1 MKILDQFILEN
12 NNKPLEVY
20 DPSNKNQCVDLVLG
34 WLKKLGLGNLIPL
47 GIVNAYQLYNPST
60 PALKAHFD
68 IITNS
73 PTAVPQAGDIVVWSS
88 AYGPAGHTAV
98 ATGKGDTKSFEAF
111 SQNDPTG
118 KPCILKTY
126 TYAKVLGWL
135 RPKVLPVEQP
145 DMSDQDKKD
154 IESMNNLRA
163 YNNVWYESKY
173 IIADYEARVAEIRLL
188 QNEVS
193 SLNKRINELEGD
205 ISLSADS
212 IESLEMELNTIQ
224 VGHAE
229 KMKTLIDKYEKD
241 IATIKK
247 NRKPVKVVRSI
258 HEMFK
263 GKSFASKMKG
273 IQDILS
279 A

>member
-34 WLKKLGLGNLIPL
+34 WLKKLGLGDLIPL
-47 GIVNAYQLYNPST
+47 GIANAYQIYSPST
-60 PALKAHFD
+60 PSLKAHFD
-68 IITNS
+68 IIANS

-126 TYAKVLGWL
+126 TYSKVLGWL
-135 RPKVLPVEQP
+135 RPKVLPVDQP
-145 DMSDQDKKD
+145 DMNDQERKD

-173 IIADYEARVAEIRLL
+173 VIADYEARVVEIKSL
-188 QNEVS
+188 QDEVTK
-193 SLNKRINELEGD
+193 LNKHINELESD
-205 ISLSADS
+205 LSLSADS
-212 IESLEMELNTIQ
+212 IESLEMEINKMEEDHVNEINSI
-224 VGHAE
+224 VG
-229 KMKTLIDKYEKD
+229 KYEKD
-241 IATIKK
+241 ILAIKNKRKTI
-247 NRKPVKVVRSI
+247 RVETPLA
-258 HEMFK
+258 ELYK
-263 GKSFASKMKG
+263 GKTLPARMRAIKE
-273 IQDILS
+273 ILS

>member
-1 MKILDQFILEN
+1 MKILDEFILEN

-47 GIVNAYQLYNPST
+47 GIVNAYQIYNPST

-68 IITNS
+68 IIANS
-73 PTAVPQAGDIVVWSS
+73 PTGVPQAGDIVVWSS

-98 ATGKGDTKSFEAF
+98 ATGKGDTNSFEAF

-126 TYAKVLGWL
+126 TYTKVLGWL
-135 RPKVLPVEQP
+135 RPKTLPVEQP
-145 DMSDQDKKD
+145 DMNTQDKKD

-163 YNNVWYESKY
+163 YNNVWYESKNV
-173 IIADYEARVAEIRLL
+173 IADYEARVAEIKSL
-188 QNEVS
+188 QDETTK
-193 SLNKRINELEGD
+193 LKKQINELESD
-205 ISLSADS
+205 LSLSADS
-212 IESLEMELNTIQ
+212 IESLEMEINNMEED
-224 VGHAE
+224 HAE
-229 KMKTLIDKYEKD
+229 DINNIVSKYEKD
-241 IATIKK
+241 ILAIKKKRKTIKVET
-247 NRKPVKVVRSI
+247 PLA
-258 HEMFK
+258 ELYK
-263 GKSFASKMKG
+263 GKTISARMRAIKE
-273 IQDILS
+273 ILS